1 MDTMHTLTDTLLI
14 RLAWTS
20 AQAVLLI
27 GALWLLGR
35 LMPRL
40 SPAIRCMLWWVLSVQ
55 LIVGLVASTPV
66 KLPLLSPASPPA
78 SIVATANQQTTAIA
92 PLDESSTPSEVAGP
106 SLPTTPAMTTA
117 QSTTPTSMPTRPFP
131 WRSFV
136 VTLWLVGLLAQLLL
150 VARQWRKTRLLLRE
164 SAPARDETLQAAC
177 SQQARMLGLRRCPQ
191 LRVSHAITSPQVTG
205 LWRPTVLLPANELL
219 TPEESS
225 MALAH
230 ELAHL
235 RRGDLWLGWAPAI
248 AQRLFFFHPLVA
260 WAMREYALHRE
271 AACDAQVL
279 QQHCTAPQDYG
290 RLLLRLG
297 VAQPMHSGLAGASPT
312 FQNLKRR
319 LTMLQ
324 QSVNPSQL
332 RTRGWW
338 LVVLIALVGVL
349 PYRVTA
355 TGATAAQAA
364 TQTGELT
371 AVPPPPPTPPAP
383 PTPPTPPPAPPVPAH
398 LASGFSAHHVDITT
412 RTDARDGFALFDG
425 DSITVNGTD
434 NDLAIAQRLHQGNEP
449 MLWFRRGD
457 QAYLIRDT
465 SYIQRARVAYAPVTA
480 LARQQGQLGGQQGQ
494 LGGKQGALGARQGA
508 LGTRQG
514 KLASEEA
521 RLTVQ
526 SGQDQSSAALE
537 AQRARLEA
545 SQSELG
551 RQQDELGREQE
562 ALGKQQEALGAQQEA
577 LGKRQQQA
585 TEQADQQI
593 RKLLDEAIAH
603 GAAQKL
609 GMNPMPQSAA
619 TQARQLPGLPP
630 TPPLSKMPAL
640 PPAPPTPIAPPP
652 SAAATTTTSANQ
664 TRHRDSDI
672 TTVEPGSKYAYAL
685 YDHNARGET
694 VLINGDRADVAMA
707 KRLHTTDT
715 APMFWF
721 RRGDQTYLIRDPAY
735 VERANATYASVSA
748 YWRDAGKLEGEKWE
762 LKGPLEGLLNRQ
774 RDVEEQRRDL
784 LADAQAPAA
793 TQRLASLDAQQRE
806 ITAQMADLNRQL
818 VALQPKLA
826 AMTQRQQQV
835 VAQANLQA
843 SQLIDEALGKGVAQ
857 EVSRR

>member
-1 MDTMHTLTDTLLI
+1 MDTIHILADTLLI

-35 LMPRL
+35 CMPRL

-55 LIVGLVASTPV
+55 LIVGLVVSTPV

-78 SIVATANQQTTAIA
+78 SIAATASQQITALA
-92 PLDESSTPSEVAGP
+92 SSDESTTSSEVVGP
-106 SLPTTPAMTTA
+106 SLPTASTMTTA
-117 QSTTPTSMPTRPFP
+117 QMATHTSTPARSFP

-136 VTLWLVGLLAQLLL
+136 VSLWLAGLLAQLLL
-150 VARQWRKTRLLLRE
+150 VARQWRKTRRVLCE
-164 SAPARDETLQAAC
+164 STPLHDETLQSAC
-177 SQQARMLGLRRCPQ
+177 SQQARMLGLRHCPQ
-191 LRVSHAITSPQVTG
+191 LRMSHAITSPQVTG
-205 LWRPTVLLPANELL
+205 LWRPTVLLPANEVL

-279 QQHCTAPQDYG
+279 QQHRAAPQDYG

-319 LTMLQ
+319 LAMLQ
-324 QSVNPSQL
+324 QGVNHSQL
-332 RTRGWW
+332 GTRGWW

-355 TGATAAQAA
+355 TSTLAV
-364 TQTGELT
+364 QTDIQTSELPP
-371 AVPPPPPTPPAP
+371 APPPPP
-383 PTPPTPPPAPPVPAH
+383 PPPAPPAPPH
-398 LASGFSAHHVDITT
+398 LATGFSAHHVEIETH
-412 RTDARDGFALFDG
+412 TDARDGFALFDG
-425 DSITVNGTD
+425 DSVTINGTD
-434 NDLAIAQRLHQGNEP
+434 NDLAIAKQLHQGNET

-457 QAYLIRDT
+457 QAYLIRDV
-465 SYIQRARVAYAPVTA
+465 SYIQRAKVAYAPVTA
-480 LARQQGQLGGQQGQ
+480 LARQQSQLGSQQGQ

-514 KLASEEA
+514 QLASQEA
-521 RLTVQ
+521 
-526 SGQDQSSAALE
+526 G
-537 AQRARLEA
+537 
-545 SQSELG
+545 QSELG
-551 RQQDELGREQE
+551 RQQDELGHEQE

-585 TEQADQQI
+585 TEQANQQI

-609 GMNPMPQSAA
+609 GMNLMPQAA
-619 TQARQLPGLPP
+619 TAQTRQLPGLPP
-630 TPPLSKMPAL
+630 TPPMPPMSKMPAL
-640 PPAPPTPIAPPP
+640 PPAPIAPIAPPP
-652 SAAATTTTSANQ
+652 PPPATTSANQ
-664 TRHRDSDI
+664 ARHRDSDI
-672 TTVEPGSKYAYAL
+672 TTVDPGSRYAYAL
-685 YDHNARGET
+685 YDNNTRGET

-721 RRGDQTYLIRDPAY
+721 RRSDQTYLIRDPAY
-735 VERANATYASVSA
+735 VDRASATYAPVSA
-748 YWRDAGKLEGEKWE
+748 YWRDAGKLEGEQWKF
-762 LKGPLEGLLNRQ
+762 KGPLEGLLSRQ
-774 RDVEEQRRDL
+774 RSVEEQRRDL
-784 LADAQAPAA
+784 LADPQAPAA
-793 TQRLASLDAQQRE
+793 AQRLASLDVQQRE

-818 VALQPKLA
+818 NALQPQLA

-843 SQLIDEALGKGVAQ
+843 SQLIDEALAKGVAQ